1 MKEYDII
8 HTAKLSDL
16 TPDDLNANKGT
27 ERGDYQL
34 TQSLEKYGAGRSI
47 LIDKQGRII
56 AGNKTA
62 AKFGELGL
70 EDVVVVQTDGKQ
82 LVAVQRTDIDLDTPE
97 GRELAIAD
105 NRTSE
110 LNLEW
115 DSDALDAMASQ
126 GVDLDQFWKPE
137 ELDRLLG
144 DVVEETDP
152 QDLWEEE
159 GMPEFN
165 HDDLTSSHKI
175 IVNFSTK
182 EDFDLFQ
189 QKIGQKITDKTKS
202 IWFPPQEN
210 IRYGLA

>member
-1 MKEYDII
+1 MKEYDLI

-70 EDVVVVQTDGKQ
+70 EDVVVVQTNGKQ

-110 LNLEW
+110 LNLDW
-115 DSDALDAMASQ
+115 DSDALDEMASQ
-126 GVDLDQFWKPE
+126 GVDLDRFWRPD
-137 ELDRLLG
+137 ELDELLNG
-144 DVVEETDP
+144 LDDGADEE
-152 QDLWEEE
+152 
-159 GMPEFN
+159 
-165 HDDLTSSHKI
+165 
-175 IVNFSTK
+175 
-182 EDFDLFQ
+182 
-189 QKIGQKITDKTKS
+189 
-202 IWFPPQEN
+202 PQEEDEEAVN
-210 IRYGLA
+210 DLIDQADSGEIESRVQPGQIWAL

>member
-1 MKEYDII
+1 MNPNQTHTDMKEYDLIR
-8 HTAKLSDL
+8 TAKIKDL

-70 EDVVVVQTDGKQ
+70 EDVVVVQTNGKQ

-110 LNLEW
+110 LNLDW
-115 DSDALDAMASQ
+115 DSAALDAMASQ

-137 ELDRLLG
+137 ELDELLNG
-144 DVVEETDP
+144 LEDGAEE
-152 QDLWEEE
+152 
-159 GMPEFN
+159 
-165 HDDLTSSHKI
+165 
-175 IVNFSTK
+175 
-182 EDFDLFQ
+182 
-189 QKIGQKITDKTKS
+189 
-202 IWFPPQEN
+202 PQEEDEEAVN
-210 IRYGLA
+210 DLIDQADSGEIESRVQPGQIWAL